1 MTGKRK
7 VDFYPGIE
15 ESCSLSPLRRVA
27 LYLLWCISL
36 VYVFIDSIPSQ
47 ALRLYHVRIASI
59 FLAQKNWDWLDFMW
73 YHPKKAPY
81 ALVSVYCS
89 ARRYRNICRKITYKL
104 LAKTAWKTVE
114 TQRLDI

>member
-15 ESCSLSPLRRVA
+15 ESCSLSPLMYIIG
-27 LYLLWCISL
+27 LCI
-36 VYVFIDSIPSQ
+36 IDSIPSQ
-47 ALRLYHVRIASI
+47 ALRLYHVRIAYI
-59 FLAQKNWDWLDFMW
+59 FLAQKNWDRLDFMW